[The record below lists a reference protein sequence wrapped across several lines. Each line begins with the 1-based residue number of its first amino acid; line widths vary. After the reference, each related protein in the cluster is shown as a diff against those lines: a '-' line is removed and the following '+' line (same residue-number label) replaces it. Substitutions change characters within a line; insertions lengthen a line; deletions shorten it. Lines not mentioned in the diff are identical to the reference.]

1 MWPYLQELYHPF
13 VNLLS
18 FIISLVSYIIFV
30 GKDPGYKNDIEL
42 IKDAGEKYPLI
53 LKVKDGI
60 DVRNYCPKCYIQK
73 GANITHCF
81 ECDKCVEEFSHHCFW
96 INKCI
101 AKKNL
106 VFYFCFIFFTLLYSN
121 YSLYICLELLFD
133 DVNLPYDKKYLDV
146 PIFNKY
152 RGFKVLGA
160 SAVGVFSLLVGLPL
174 WFLFLIEI
182 FKKFG

>member
-60 DVRNYCPKCYIQK
+60 DVRNYCPKCYI
-73 GANITHCF
+73 
-81 ECDKCVEEFSHHCFW
+81 
-96 INKCI
+96 
-101 AKKNL
+101 
-106 VFYFCFIFFTLLYSN
+106 
-121 YSLYICLELLFD
+121 
-133 DVNLPYDKKYLDV
+133 
-146 PIFNKY
+146 
-152 RGFKVLGA
+152 
-160 SAVGVFSLLVGLPL
+160 
-174 WFLFLIEI
+174 
-182 FKKFG
+182 